1 MFYYLSFIKDNM
13 EIFDINDYIVFNKD
27 NMFWEFFFFY
37 LFLKCK
43 LKVLLYIL

>member
-27 NMFWEFFFFY
+27 NMFWEFFFFIY
-37 LFLKCK
+37 F
-43 LKVLLYIL
+43 